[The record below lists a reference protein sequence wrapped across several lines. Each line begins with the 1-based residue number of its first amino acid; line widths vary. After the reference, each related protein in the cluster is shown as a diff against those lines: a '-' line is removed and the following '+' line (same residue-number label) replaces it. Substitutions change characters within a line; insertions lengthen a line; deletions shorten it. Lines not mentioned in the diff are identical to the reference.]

1 MNKLANKR
9 TSKRG
14 QMEIMGLAVVVILV
28 IVGITLLIRFSL
40 TPAKQT
46 KEKFEAG
53 QLPETIITALAQST
67 TDCQEQSMANL
78 IEDCGAFGGTIQCE
92 PGKNSCQ
99 YTQESINGV
108 LVELLERML
117 KYKYKVILKKGGRED
132 FNPEDLNDPAKIY
145 LDSGCDE
152 SMMDIESASQP
163 LPNNVEI
170 ELRICKGRIG

>member
-53 QLPETIITALAQST
+53 QLPETIITALEQST

-117 KYKYKVILKKGGRED
+117 KYKYKVIKVESKGKPEEIVKKVLKERYVKENTIMVNLQNTKFFKKSKDG
-132 FNPEDLNDPAKIY
+132 KY
-145 LDSGCDE
+145 SV
-152 SMMDIESASQP
+152 AS
-163 LPNNVEI
+163 
-170 ELRICKGRIG
+170 

>member
-1 MNKLANKR
+1 MKTK
-9 TSKRG
+9 TFTKKRG

-53 QLPETIITALAQST
+53 QLPETIITSLAGST
-67 TDCQEQSMANL
+67 TTCQEQSMANL
-78 IEDCGAFGGTIQCE
+78 IEDCGAFGGTIQCGE
-92 PGKNSCQ
+92 GRNSCQ
-99 YTQESINGV
+99 YAQEEINGV
-108 LVELLERML
+108 LDKLLERKL
-117 KYKYKVILKKGGRED
+117 KYKYKVVLKKGGRED
-132 FNPEDLNDPAKIY
+132 FNPDDPHDPTKIY

-152 SMMDIESASQP
+152 NMMDIEAASQP